1 MMPTWRIRRHVGAV
15 ERRFGYNAARLR
27 DSLEANG
34 LGHGRVHGKVTVAG
48 MPVAIARRVA

>member
-1 MMPTWRIRRHVGAV
+1 MPTWRIRRHVGAV

>member
-1 MMPTWRIRRHVGAV
+1 MMLKWLIRRHVGPV
-15 ERRFGYNAARLR
+15 GHRFGYNAARLR

-34 LGHGRVHGKVTVAG
+34 PGHGRAHGRVTVAG